1 MYSALKIHYYYRKR
15 KLKMLYIA
23 VAYKISDP
31 NSFLS
36 TKFYFIK
43 VKH

>member
-15 KLKMLYIA
+15 KLKMLNVA
-23 VAYKISDP
+23 VAHKISDP
-31 NSFLS
+31 NRFLS
-36 TKFYFIK
+36 SNFYFVK

>member
-15 KLKMLYIA
+15 KLKMLYTA

-31 NSFLS
+31 NIL
-36 TKFYFIK
+36 KYQLLLY
-43 VKH
+43 